1 MENKP
6 TIRMILDSAI
16 YVVTNYISKT
26 PGTIISIE
34 ENNDTWK
41 IVIEVIER
49 KVIPDTMDILGR
61 YEINLDK
68 KGELLGWKQQ
78 MIRRRSDLIIQ
89 LDET

>member
-16 YVVTNYISKT
+16 YVVNNYISKT
-26 PGTIISIE
+26 PGTIISID
-34 ENNDTWK
+34 ENNETWK
-41 IVIEVIER
+41 IVIEVIEK

-89 LDET
+89 VDEI

>member
-16 YVVTNYISKT
+16 YVVNNYISKT
-26 PGTIISIE
+26 PDTIISIE
-34 ENNDTWK
+34 ENNDIWT

-49 KVIPDTMDILGR
+49 KVIPDTLDILGR
-61 YEINLDK
+61 YEIHLDK
-68 KGELLGWKQQ
+68 RGELLGWKQQ
-78 MIRRRSDLIIQ
+78 MIRRRSDVIKQ